1 MLTDPQKP
9 SPAISVIIATKN
21 SAACLPAALASLRSQ
36 ENADMECLVID
47 GGSTDGT
54 VEVIKANLDLID
66 YWVSE
71 EDDGIAS
78 AFNKGVRAAT
88 GLLVYFLGA
97 DDVLCDRRVFADV
110 QDEMVKLRRPYF
122 FYGDLYYSYKKRTKL
137 IRQNYT
143 RHKFRKYNCLPHQ
156 AMFLE
161 RCFFEQYG
169 LFDQQL
175 KYAMDYEH
183 ISRFIETHRPEYF
196 SRVIALMRR
205 YGKSSDVLP
214 VHDEMDRVRLA
225 RGYATAKRIAIDRLL
240 LKVKMGVAKMAGIDW

>member
-1 MLTDPQKP
+1 MLTDSHAL

-36 ENADMECLVID
+36 ENAAIECLVID

-54 VEVIKANLDLID
+54 VEIIKAHLDLID

-97 DDVLCDRRVFADV
+97 DDVLYDPRVFADV
-110 QDEMVKLRRPYF
+110 QDALPGLRRPYF
-122 FYGDLYYSYKKRTKL
+122 FYGDLYYSYKKKQKL

-143 RHKFRKYNCLPHQ
+143 SHKFRKYNCLPHQ

-169 LFDQQL
+169 LFDPQF

-183 ISRFIETHRPEYF
+183 ITRFIETHQPEYF
-196 SRVIALMRR
+196 DRVIALMRR

-214 VHDEMDRVRLA
+214 VHEEMDRVRLMQ
-225 RGYATAKRIAIDRLL
+225 GYATAKHIAIDRLL
-240 LKVKMGVAKMAGIDW
+240 LKMKMGIARMTGIDW

>member
-1 MLTDPQKP
+1 MLTDSHKT

-21 SAACLPAALASLRSQ
+21 SAECLPAALASLRGQ
-36 ENADMECLVID
+36 ENVDMECLVID

-54 VEVIKANLDLID
+54 VEVIEAHLDLIN

-97 DDVLCDRRVFADV
+97 DDVLHDSRVFADV
-110 QDEMVKLRRPYF
+110 LQVLPALRRPYF
-122 FYGDLYYSYKKRTKL
+122 FYGDLYYSYNKTKKL
-137 IRQNYT
+137 IRRNYSS
-143 RHKFRKYNCLPHQ
+143 RKFKRYNCLPHQ

-161 RCFFEQYG
+161 KCFFQQYG
-169 LFDQQL
+169 LFDPQF

-183 ISRFIETHRPEYF
+183 ISRFIDTNRPQYIN
-196 SRVIALMRR
+196 RVIADMQR
-205 YGKSSDVLP
+205 YGKSSAVLP
-214 VHDEMDRVRLA
+214 VHDEMDRVRLM
-225 RGYATAKRIAIDRLL
+225 RGYASRKQLTLDRLF
-240 LKVKMGVAKMAGIDW
+240 LKVKLSVARITGIDW

>member
-1 MLTDPQKP
+1 MKTGQKQKT
-9 SPAISVIIATKN
+9 PAISVIIATKN
-21 SAACLPAALASLRSQ
+21 SVECLPAALASLRSQ
-36 ENADMECLVID
+36 QDSDLECIVID

-54 VEVIKANLDLID
+54 IGVIEANGDIIN
-66 YWVSE
+66 YWISE

-97 DDVLCDRRVFADV
+97 DDVLNDSRVFADV
-110 QDEMVKLRRPYF
+110 LYKLPTLRRPYF
-122 FYGDLYYSYKKRTKL
+122 FYGDLYYSYNRKKKL

-143 RHKFRKYNCLPHQ
+143 GRKFKKYNCLPHQ

-161 RCFFEQYG
+161 RCFFQQYG
-169 LFDQQL
+169 LFDPQF

-183 ISRFIETHRPEYF
+183 ISRFIDAHRPQYIN
-196 SRVIALMRR
+196 RVIAEMKR

-214 VHDEMDRVRLA
+214 VHEEMDRVRFI
-225 RGYATAKRIAIDRLL
+225 RGYAGRKQLTLDRLL
-240 LKVKMGVAKMAGIDW
+240 LKAKMSVARIAGIDW